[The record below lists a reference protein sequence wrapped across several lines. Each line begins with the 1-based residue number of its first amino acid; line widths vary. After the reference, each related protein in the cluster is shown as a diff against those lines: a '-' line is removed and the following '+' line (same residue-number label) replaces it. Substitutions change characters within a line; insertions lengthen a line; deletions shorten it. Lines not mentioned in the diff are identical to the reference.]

1 MGIMPKVNFSFCILN
16 EKHGK
21 TQTSGRTM
29 TMTNDKQ
36 SASWDSVIVQKPDI
50 YMNGLL
56 TKDDIKSLVLC
67 KHWLKLKVCKQH
79 F

>member
-21 TQTSGRTM
+21 TQASGRAM
-29 TMTNDKQ
+29 TMTNNKQ
-36 SASWDSVIVQKPDI
+36 SAGWDSVIVQKPDI

-56 TKDDIKSLVLC
+56 TLNSLMTLN
-67 KHWLKLKVCKQH
+67 HWFCANTG
-79 F
+79 